1 MIRRRRGAILL
12 EVLLAI
18 GLFVGAAAFC
28 LGVTKS
34 LFSALERADRRWLA
48 IDLARSKLAELEAGL
63 ITVQDLR
70 GEWSG
75 GVGSR
80 PDDVELAAAASGPI
94 WEIDTVTTPTEYRG
108 LSLIELTITEVPPDG
123 GVENHV
129 VTFTLRQLVALREQD
144 PEAYE
149 ADEMLEGLERREGL
163 DGGVP

>member
-1 MIRRRRGAILL
+1 MTRRRRGAILL
-12 EVLLAI
+12 EVMLAI

-28 LGVTKS
+28 LGVSRS
-34 LFSALERADRRWLA
+34 LFASLERADHRRLA

-80 PDDVELAAAASGPI
+80 PDDAELEVAASGPV
-94 WEIDTVTTPTEYRG
+94 WEIDAVTTPTEYRG
-108 LSLIELTITEVPPDG
+108 LSLIELTITEVPRDA
-123 GVENHV
+123 GVESHV
-129 VTFTLRQLVALREQD
+129 VSFTLRQLVALREQD

-149 ADEMLEGLERREGL
+149 MDEMLEGLEGL
-163 DGGVP
+163 DGDVP

>member
-1 MIRRRRGAILL
+1 MIRRPRGAILL
-12 EVLLAI
+12 EVMLAI

-28 LGVTKS
+28 LGVTKR
-34 LFSALERADRRWLA
+34 LFWALERADHRRLA

-80 PDDVELAAAASGPI
+80 PDDDERAGAVAGPS
-94 WEIDTVTTPTEYRG
+94 WEIDAITTRTEYRG

-123 GVENHV
+123 GVESHGV
-129 VTFTLRQLVALREQD
+129 SFTLRQLIALREQD

-149 ADEMLEGLERREGL
+149 VDEMLEGLEDFEGG
-163 DGGVP
+163 DVP

>member
-1 MIRRRRGAILL
+1 MIRRPRGAILL
-12 EVLLAI
+12 EVMLAI

-28 LGVTKS
+28 LGVTKR
-34 LFSALERADRRWLA
+34 LFWSLERADHRRLA
-48 IDLARSKLAELEAGL
+48 IDLAGSKLAELEAGL

-80 PDDVELAAAASGPI
+80 PDDEDLAGAVAGPS
-94 WEIDTVTTPTEYRG
+94 WEIDAVTTRTEYRG

-123 GVENHV
+123 GVESHGV
-129 VTFTLRQLVALREQD
+129 SFTLRQLIALREQD

-149 ADEMLEGLERREGL
+149 VDEMLEGLEGL
-163 DGGVP
+163 DGDVP

>member
-12 EVLLAI
+12 EVMLAI

-28 LGVTKS
+28 LGVS
-34 LFSALERADRRWLA
+34 RSMFAALERADHRRLA

-80 PDDVELAAAASGPI
+80 PDDDELAGAVTGPS
-94 WEIDTVTTPTEYRG
+94 WEIDAVTTRTEYRG

-123 GVENHV
+123 GVESNLV
-129 VTFTLRQLVALREQD
+129 SFTLRQLIALREPD

-149 ADEMLEGLERREGL
+149 VDEMLEGLEGL
-163 DGGVP
+163 DGDVP

>member
-1 MIRRRRGAILL
+1 MIRRHRGAILL

-18 GLFVGAAAFC
+18 GLFAGAATFC

-34 LFSALERADRRWLA
+34 LFSAFDRTDRRRMA

-80 PDDVELAAAASGPI
+80 ADDDERETAAFGPI
-94 WEIDTVTTPTEYRG
+94 WEIDVNTTQTEYRG
-108 LSLIELTITEVPPDG
+108 LSLIELTITAVPPDG
-123 GVENHV
+123 VPESHV
-129 VTFTLRQLVALREQD
+129 VSFTLRQLVALREQD

-149 ADEMLEGLERREGL
+149 MDEMLEGLDI
-163 DGGVP
+163 DGDVP

>member
-1 MIRRRRGAILL
+1 MIRQPRGAILL

-34 LFSALERADRRWLA
+34 LFSAFERTDRRRLA

-63 ITVQDLR
+63 ISVQDLR

-80 PDDVELAAAASGPI
+80 QDDVELEAGASGPA
-94 WEIDTVTTPTEYRG
+94 WEIDAVTTRSEYPG
-108 LSLIELTITEVPPDG
+108 LSLIELTITEVPTDG
-123 GVENHV
+123 AVESNV
-129 VTFTLRQLVALREQD
+129 VSFTLRQLVALREQD
-144 PEAYE
+144 PQMYE
-149 ADEMLEGLERREGL
+149 ADEMLEGLEGL
-163 DGGVP
+163 DGSGAP

>member
-1 MIRRRRGAILL
+1 MIRRHRGAILL

-18 GLFVGAAAFC
+18 GLFAGAATFC

-34 LFSALERADRRWLA
+34 LFSAFDRTDRRRMA

-63 ITVQDLR
+63 ISVQDLR

-80 PDDVELAAAASGPI
+80 QDDVELDGVALGPH
-94 WEIDTVTTPTEYRG
+94 WEIDAVTTRTEYPG

-123 GVENHV
+123 GVEGHV
-129 VTFTLRQLVALREQD
+129 VSFTLRQLIALREQD
-144 PEAYE
+144 PEMYE
-149 ADEMLEGLERREGL
+149 ADEMLEGLEGLEGS
-163 DGGVP
+163 GAP